1 VKAMGVLSRMSTI
14 FKAKINKFLD
24 AVEDPHETL
33 EYSYQRQL
41 ELLQKVKRN
50 LADVVASKKRL
61 ELQVVR
67 LKENMDKLEKQAR
80 EALELGREDLAK
92 AALERKQAMAS
103 QLEGLEEQIKG
114 LEQEQEKLASVEARL
129 QAKVEAFRTKK
140 EVIKAQYSA
149 AQAQVK
155 ISEAVTGLSE
165 ELADVSLAIQRAEEK
180 TESMRARAAAI
191 DELVAKG
198 VLEDALEAGQDPL
211 EAELRRASIT
221 NRVEEELARLKKE
234 VGKG

>member
-1 VKAMGVLSRMSTI
+1 MGLLSRMSTI
-14 FKAKINKFLD
+14 FKAKINKMLD
-24 AVEDPHETL
+24 AAEDPHETL

-41 ELLQKVKRN
+41 ELLQNVKRN
-50 LADVVASKKRL
+50 LAEVVASKKRL
-61 ELQVVR
+61 ELQMVR
-67 LKENMDKLEKQAR
+67 LKENMERLERQAK
-80 EALELGREDLAK
+80 EALQIGREDLAT
-92 AALERKQAMAS
+92 AALERKQMLAV

-114 LEQEQEKLASVEARL
+114 LEQEQEKLATVEARL
-129 QAKVEAFRTKK
+129 QAKVETFRTKK

-180 TESMRARAAAI
+180 TESMRARAEAI

-198 VLEDALEAGQDPL
+198 VLEDALEGGDPL
-211 EAELRRASIT
+211 EAELRRASAA
-221 NRVEEELARLKKE
+221 NKVQEELARLKKE
-234 VGKG
+234 VGKE

>member
-1 VKAMGVLSRMSTI
+1 MGVLSRMSTI
-14 FKAKINKFLD
+14 FKAKINKLLD
-24 AVEDPHETL
+24 AAEDPHETL

-211 EAELRRASIT
+211 EAELRRVSIT
-221 NRVEEELARLKKE
+221 NKVEEELARLKKE

>member
-1 VKAMGVLSRMSTI
+1 MGILSRMSTI
-14 FKAKINKFLD
+14 FKAKINKILD
-24 AVEDPHETL
+24 AAEDPHETL

-67 LKENMDKLEKQAR
+67 LKENMERLERQAK
-80 EALELGREDLAK
+80 EALQLGREDLATV
-92 AALERKQAMAS
+92 ALERKQVLAA

-114 LEQEQEKLASVEARL
+114 LEQEQEKLATVEARL

-180 TESMRARAAAI
+180 TERMRARAEAI

-198 VLEDALEAGQDPL
+198 VLEDALESGDPL
-211 EAELRRASIT
+211 EAELRRASAASK
-221 NRVEEELARLKKE
+221 VQEELARLKKE
-234 VGKG
+234 VGKE